1 MSGTHQHLDLERL
14 ARILAMGGS
23 EHDGEVL
30 AAFRQAERSIRAG
43 EMTWHDVLLPGQ
55 LIEALT
61 AEVQQLRD
69 ELTTMRADK
78 AAEIQRLH
86 VALAAVGRRRRPTH
100 QRRPVGIIIL
110 GFLVAMY
117 VISDVIISSCLWHGS
132 RRKFAARA
140 QRNCTGGHSRA
151 VYLHSK
157 GSRLGSTSQTGTH
170 IKQVHTYAPEWKFRR
185 GREVAFL
192 SA

>member
-1 MSGTHQHLDLERL
+1 
-14 ARILAMGGS
+14 MGGS
-23 EHDGEVL
+23 EHDGEAL

-61 AEVQQLRD
+61 AEAQQLRD

-117 VISDVIISSCLWHGS
+117 VISDVIISSCACGTVL
-132 RRKFAARA
+132 AANSPPELSGIA
-140 QRNCTGGHSRA
+140 PAATVAPSTCTQR
-151 VYLHSK
+151 V
-157 GSRLGSTSQTGTH
+157 
-170 IKQVHTYAPEWKFRR
+170 PD
-185 GREVAFL
+185 
-192 SA
+192 

>member
-23 EHDGEVL
+23 EHDGEAL

-61 AEVQQLRD
+61 AEAQQLRD

-117 VISDVIISSCLWHGS
+117 VISDVIISSCAGGTVL
-132 RRKFAARA
+132 AANSPLELSGIA
-140 QRNCTGGHSRA
+140 PTVAPSTCTQR
-151 VYLHSK
+151 V
-157 GSRLGSTSQTGTH
+157 
-170 IKQVHTYAPEWKFRR
+170 PD
-185 GREVAFL
+185 
-192 SA
+192 

>member
-23 EHDGEVL
+23 EHDGEAL

-61 AEVQQLRD
+61 AEAQQLRD
-69 ELTTMRADK
+69 ELTMLRAAK
-78 AAEIQRLH
+78 AAETEQLRD
-86 VALAAVGRRRRPTH
+86 ALAAVRRRRTRTH

-110 GFLVAMY
+110 CFLVAMY
-117 VISDVIISSCLWHGS
+117 IISDVIISGC
-132 RRKFAARA
+132 A
-140 QRNCTGGHSRA
+140 GGA
-151 VYLHSK
+151 VL
-157 GSRLGSTSQTGTH
+157 
-170 IKQVHTYAPEWKFRR
+170 
-185 GREVAFL
+185 VAN
-192 SA
+192 

>member
-1 MSGTHQHLDLERL
+1 
-14 ARILAMGGS
+14 
-23 EHDGEVL
+23 
-30 AAFRQAERSIRAG
+30 
-43 EMTWHDVLLPGQ
+43 MTWHDVLLPGQ

-61 AEVQQLRD
+61 AEAQQLRD

-151 VYLHSK
+151 VYLHS
-157 GSRLGSTSQTGTH
+157 RLRASPPTSGEHQWHRAALEAAAGLS
-170 IKQVHTYAPEWKFRR
+170 VLFRP
-185 GREVAFL
+185 EVA
-192 SA
+192 SWSHDKSRNGTRR

>member
-23 EHDGEVL
+23 EHDGEAL

-43 EMTWHDVLLPGQ
+43 GMTWHDVLLPGQ

-78 AAEIQRLH
+78 AAEIQRLRD
-86 VALAAVGRRRRPTH
+86 ALAAVGRRRRHTH
-100 QRRPVGIIIL
+100 QRPPVGIIIL
-110 GFLVAMY
+110 GFLVAMF
-117 VISDVIISSCLWHGS
+117 VISDVIISSCAGGAVLVAN
-132 RRKFAARA
+132 FAAQT
-140 QRNCTGGHSRA
+140 QRNCTGGHSRV

-157 GSRLGSTSQTGTH
+157 VPDLA
-170 IKQVHTYAPEWKFRR
+170 APLK
-185 GREVAFL
+185 
-192 SA
+192 